1 MEGLFEIPV
10 WLDYEGYNN
19 YPSESDPTTNAN
31 FINYASNQN
40 KILRA
45 LTARYLWQ
53 PKTNYVAGD
62 IIQSPNMPNGM
73 EAVAIEGG
81 ATGAAEP
88 TWVSETSFYQD
99 SGVKWNLRFSSWLS
113 YVATQNEA
121 VLGENNAKA
130 MTPERTKQAINA
142 LAPVKTVNGQSG
154 EVNLDFLPVG
164 TIIAFAGNSNPDGF
178 ALCNGGEVNRATYSR
193 LFSVIGTTYGAGNG
207 STTFNLPN
215 LIDRFIEGSSTAGSY
230 RSAGLPNVTG
240 NIGRV
245 LTYNKADVGFTYLT
259 GAFEGNG
266 SHDVATW
273 AVSATTQPAAY
284 TGVNLNLGRDNSIYR
299 DDIDTVQPQSL
310 TVRYYIKF

>member
-81 ATGAAEP
+81 ATGATEP
-88 TWVSETSFYQD
+88 TWVSGTSLYQD
-99 SGVKWNLRFSSWLS
+99 SGVRWNLRFSSWLS
-113 YVATQNEA
+113 YIATQNEA

-142 LAPVKTVNGQSG
+142 LSPVKTVNGQSG

-178 ALCNGGEVNRATYSR
+178 ALCNGGEVNRETYSR

-230 RSAGLPNVTG
+230 IEAGLPNITG
-240 NIGRV
+240 NTRSYI
-245 LTYNKADVGFTYLT
+245 T
-259 GAFEGNG
+259 GQTHTG
-266 SHDVATW
+266 SWSGAI
-273 AVSATTQPAAY
+273 Y
-284 TGVNLNLGRDNSIYR
+284 TGVYEEAATNSGGANRYAFSSLDASKSNSIYGSS
-299 DDIDTVQPQSL
+299 DTVQPNAI
-310 TVRYYIKF
+310 TARYYIKY